1 MFPQPA
7 QALSKT
13 QQTHQPSEK
22 KPAASLTPIRLS
34 LFPPTSSTNEKNL
47 TYKHGRVTF
56 RSPSTPLPSPRPP
69 YSLLKQEAS
78 PSPPFSHK
86 PLNLPQRNSTPSYK
100 SNNITTAILGF
111 GPITRSSILC
121 LSDYDIIRR
130 CSLWRSQA
138 TPILIS
144 LPSSAAVSL
153 LIPPRLPAIHKTCTG
168 VQLYRTTY
176 TLAAVAFQQ

>member
-1 MFPQPA
+1 MAGSPLGALHSFP
-7 QALSKT
+7 L
-13 QQTHQPSEK
+13 H
-22 KPAASLTPIRLS
+22 
-34 LFPPTSSTNEKNL
+34 PP
-47 TYKHGRVTF
+47 
-56 RSPSTPLPSPRPP
+56 PRP

-78 PSPPFSHK
+78 PSPPFSHN
-86 PLNLPQRNSTPSYK
+86 PLNLPQRKSTPSHK

-144 LPSSAAVSL
+144 LPPLTAVPL
-153 LIPPRLPAIHKTCTG
+153 LIPLRLPAIHKTCTG
-168 VQLYRTTY
+168 VQLYHRTY
-176 TLAAVAFQQ
+176 TLALAASQQLIHFCWSCTSLLHR

>member
-22 KPAASLTPIRLS
+22 KPAASLTPIHLS

-56 RSPSTPLPSPRPP
+56 RSPPLLSPPPSSQ

-78 PSPPFSHK
+78 PSPPFSHN
-86 PLNLPQRNSTPSYK
+86 PLNLPQRNSTPSHK

-144 LPSSAAVSL
+144 LPPFAAFPL
-153 LIPPRLPAIHKTCTG
+153 
-168 VQLYRTTY
+168 
-176 TLAAVAFQQ
+176 